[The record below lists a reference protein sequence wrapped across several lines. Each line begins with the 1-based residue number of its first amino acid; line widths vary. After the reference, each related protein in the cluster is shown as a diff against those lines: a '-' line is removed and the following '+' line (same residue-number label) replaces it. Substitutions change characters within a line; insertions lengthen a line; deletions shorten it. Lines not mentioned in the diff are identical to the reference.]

1 VPGDYDGDGKTDL
14 ATFTPSTDTWHIL
27 FSSGGSLTKQFGQPG
42 VDIPAQAA
50 YDGNQTTEIAVYRPT
65 TAQWFVLGPNGG
77 RLAATLGTP
86 NAPSVHVSAAASGT
100 LPGDVPIPSDYF
112 GTNMATPAVFEP
124 ATATWRLLNPI
135 TNKEVDKTYG
145 LVGVDIPVPRDYF
158 GDGKTDFAVYRPK
171 FVVNGTWLVVN
182 QSGSSSFITPF
193 GLTTDTPIPE
203 PLPYLLLGKVSG
215 QRAQTFAAA
224 VGQSGGGAGGGSSQP
239 FNFGQQA
246 AGLALGAPLSAPV
259 TIPGSGSGL
268 GSNASGSGIK
278 TSSTTSAPATSLSVS
293 NRRTPVNVAVQT
305 YQPLAK
311 LGSSKERDLT
321 LAAALLGLGRLK
333 AGRFLPHHEA

>member
-1 VPGDYDGDGKTDL
+1 
-14 ATFTPSTDTWHIL
+14 
-27 FSSGGSLTKQFGQPG
+27 

-203 PLPYLLLGKVSG
+203 PLPYLLCPDVRRSCRPERRRGRGGQQPAVQLRPASG
-215 QRAQTFAAA
+215 WPGPRRAA
-224 VGQSGGGAGGGSSQP
+224 VG
-239 FNFGQQA
+239 
-246 AGLALGAPLSAPV
+246 
-259 TIPGSGSGL
+259 PG
-268 GSNASGSGIK
+268 
-278 TSSTTSAPATSLSVS
+278 
-293 NRRTPVNVAVQT
+293 
-305 YQPLAK
+305 
-311 LGSSKERDLT
+311 
-321 LAAALLGLGRLK
+321 
-333 AGRFLPHHEA
+333 HHPR